1 MCKCPIVFFHSNL
14 NLDIFPLFYHHN
26 DLSPDFDKYKSV
38 GVDSLFFN
46 SDSTRKKTV
55 PTLREVG
62 VTVSHLMK

>member
-1 MCKCPIVFFHSNL
+1 MPHSFFHSNL
-14 NLDIFPLFYHHN
+14 NLDIFPLFYLHN
-26 DLSPDFDKYKSV
+26 YLSPEFDKYRSV

-62 VTVSHLMK
+62 VTDSHLIR